1 MLREMSKGYKGVP
14 IEIHWIFEEIHQT
27 RMWPEISRVGST
39 DKNNLCV
46 LIETSLPVAMKDIN
60 IFINLF
66 RI

>member
-1 MLREMSKGYKGVP
+1 MLREMSEGYKGVP

-27 RMWPEISRVGST
+27 CMWPEISRVGST

-46 LIETSLPVAMKDIN
+46 LIGTSLPVAMKDIN